1 MSDVDSKLD
10 NIVPLKK
17 TTNDYA
23 YERPANLPE
32 PVRRGEAARS
42 SKVQKAKRR
51 MAVMDYRAAG
61 LTYEQIADLVGLSP
75 NGVARIINNTLEEWG
90 KRDEQSAAKIRTQKL
105 FELDQLKR
113 AIWPKALK
121 GDIKAIREV
130 TKIISLQARISGAES
145 PIQHEHHGMIGSVQ
159 IDTKEIE
166 NMERI
171 WIEQSG
177 TVEGTVVE
185 DGSGGTREN

>member
-1 MSDVDSKLD
+1 MSEVDSKLD

-17 TTNDYA
+17 TSNDYA

-32 PVRRGEAARS
+32 PVRRGEAARA

-61 LTYEQIADLVGLSP
+61 LTYEQIAEIVGLSP

-90 KRDEQSAAKIRTQKL
+90 KRDEASAAKIRTQKL

-113 AIWPKALK
+113 AIWPKALR

-145 PIQHEHHGMIGSVQ
+145 PIQHEHHGLIGNVQ

-166 NMERI
+166 KMERV

-177 TVEGTVVE
+177 TVEGTAIE
-185 DGSGGTREN
+185 DGSAGSGEN